1 MKKNNLFLS
10 GVLLLIAVPL
20 LFMASGCKKFLD
32 RKPLTATLDDLKQ
45 GGIEGQVFGIYS
57 AIKDY
62 DIGQVFG
69 GIPWQGMHN
78 FRSDDSQKGSEPSD
92 GAEWVAP
99 FDNFQYVKDLWA
111 SNFYWDGHYSL
122 IHLTNTALQTADSLH
137 LTSLNDMVNIAEA
150 RFFRA
155 FSYFDLV
162 RTFGDVP
169 KIDFRIY
176 NAAQA
181 NIAKSPA
188 AAIYAL
194 IDADLQFAAANLP
207 ADWKQ
212 GTTNQYPG
220 RLTNGAARSLW
231 AKTYLYRS
239 NWSAALGLLQQVI
252 ASGKY
257 SLYSSY
263 FGIFKD
269 AGENSSE
276 SILEWQNY
284 VGPNRTDDHGSWYAT
299 CQGVRAA
306 GSTGWNLGWGWNTPT
321 DAFVNSFDA
330 GDVRKA
336 STVLFSGQSD
346 DISTGG
352 YGGTLPAYPTTLVQ
366 KYWNKKVYADP
377 AVRASTGY
385 LDGAYWIN
393 QRVIRYA
400 DVLLMTAE
408 CLNETGSGSQA
419 AGYLNQVRTRVS
431 MPSVAFVDQAQLR
444 DAIKKERRSEFGL
457 EGERF
462 FDLVRWG
469 DAVTVLGPLG
479 YQNKCR
485 FYPIPQPA
493 IDRSGGV
500 LVQNPEW

>member
-1 MKKNNLFLS
+1 MKTSKALS
-10 GVLLLIAVPL
+10 FGVLLLAMPL
-20 LFMASGCKKFLD
+20 LFLTSGCKKFLD
-32 RKPLTATLDDLKQ
+32 RKPLRATLDDLNQ

-57 AIKDY
+57 SIKNY
-62 DIGQVFG
+62 DNGQVFG
-69 GIPWQGMHN
+69 GIPWQAMHN

-111 SNFYWDGHYSL
+111 SNFYWDGHYAL
-122 IHLTNTALQTADSLH
+122 IHLTNTALQTADSLN
-137 LTSLNDMVNIAEA
+137 LTSVNDKVNIAEA

-169 KIDFRIY
+169 KIDFRLY
-176 NAAQA
+176 NPSQANVPKAPAAQ
-181 NIAKSPA
+181 
-188 AAIYAL
+188 IYAL
-194 IDADLQFAAANLP
+194 IDADLQYAAANLP
-207 ADWKQ
+207 TEW
-212 GTTNQYPG
+212 GSQYPG
-220 RLTNGAARSLW
+220 RLTNGAAKALW
-231 AKTYLYRS
+231 AKTYLFRS
-239 NWSAALGLLQQVI
+239 NWSSALGLLQQVI

-257 SLYSSY
+257 SLFSSY
-263 FGIFKD
+263 YGIFKD

-284 VGPNRTDDHGSWYAT
+284 VGKNRTDDYGSWYGT

-306 GSTGWNLGWGWNTPT
+306 SSTGWNLGWGWNTPT
-321 DAFVNSFDA
+321 AAFVNSFDA
-330 GDVRKA
+330 GDVRKG
-336 STVLFSGQSD
+336 STVLFTGQSD
-346 DISTGG
+346 DPATGG
-352 YGGTLPAYPTTLVQ
+352 YGGTLPATLVQ
-366 KYWNKKVYADP
+366 PYWNKKVYADP

-400 DVLLMTAE
+400 DVLLMAAE

-419 AGYLNQVRTRVS
+419 VTYVNQVRARVS
-431 MPSVAFVDQAQLR
+431 MPALTYTTQAQLR
-444 DAIKKERRSEFGL
+444 ADIKKERRAELGL

-462 FDLVRWG
+462 FDLVRWN

-493 IDRSGGV
+493 IDRSGGI